1 MVIPFWAKQPQG
13 TPQPSPQHRPTANGS
28 QQPYSVVIE
37 QRGKNEV
44 LLMENH
50 AIVALC
56 KCAKLP
62 VRIDCNAVVNPAVIL
77 NLCMSTN
84 ARWR

>member
-1 MVIPFWAKQPQG
+1 MILSPTPQQ
-13 TPQPSPQHRPTANGS
+13 TPQPSPQHRPANGS

-56 KCAKLP
+56 KYKLP
-62 VRIDCNAVVNPAVIL
+62 VGIDSNAQVNAAVKPVY
-77 NLCMSTN
+77 
-84 ARWR
+84 